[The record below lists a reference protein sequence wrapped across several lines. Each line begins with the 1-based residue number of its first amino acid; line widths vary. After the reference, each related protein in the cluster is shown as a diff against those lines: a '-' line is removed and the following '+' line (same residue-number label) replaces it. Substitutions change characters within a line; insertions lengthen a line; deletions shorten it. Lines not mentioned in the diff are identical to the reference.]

1 MKKKSTS
8 RIETE
13 QMPSVSPRRSAPSR
27 SPQETVEEAVARVR
41 AMPSFLEE
49 IGPEAIAQ
57 FQREM
62 ADHPE
67 VMGRLPPVKPRKH
80 KR

>member
-1 MKKKSTS
+1 MKKKTS
-8 RIETE
+8 PSQTE
-13 QMPSVSPRRSAPSR
+13 QIAPVTARRSAPS
-27 SPQETVEEAVARVR
+27 PAAQETVEEAIARVR
-41 AMPSFLEE
+41 ALPGFLDQ

-67 VMGRLPPVKPRKH
+67 VLGRLPPIKPRKPG
-80 KR
+80 R

>member
-8 RIETE
+8 QVETE
-13 QMPSVSPRRSAPSR
+13 QPASVTAPRSAPSR
-27 SPQETVEEAVARVR
+27 TLRETVEEAVARVR

-49 IGPEAIAQ
+49 IGPEAIAR

-67 VMGRLPPVKPRKH
+67 VLGRLPPIKPRKPG
-80 KR
+80 R

>member
-1 MKKKSTS
+1 MKEKSTS

-13 QMPSVSPRRSAPSR
+13 QMPSATARRSAPSR
-27 SPQETVEEAVARVR
+27 AARETVEEAVARVR

-57 FQREM
+57 FQLEM
-62 ADHPE
+62 ADYPE
-67 VMGRLPPVKPRKH
+67 VMGRLPPVKPRKP